1 MLQKDVLPASTR
13 WVIIIFGLV
22 AGLLYALPAGLSLH
36 DRYAVYLP
44 PLSLGAASVPA
55 FTLTRLNAIKPW
67 LCALVV
73 VPFIALMT
81 GWLRWNFPTLPQ
93 GEFNFRNICAVI
105 FMLSMVMPTLQAFC
119 NKSEESEGKVQ
130 MSVVIADALWR
141 NTFTLSLTGIMT
153 VLFWLVLLIWSKLF
167 SAIGIT
173 FFDGLFFNNL
183 FFAPMATGTVMAASI
198 GFCKGLAGPVSVF
211 RQLVTLAAGVM
222 LPLHAIVSL
231 LFLACLPLTGLAG
244 LPHALSAATILLT
257 MTLMM
262 LVFSAVVD
270 ERVLSTSLWRRGMGR
285 IVLIAQFLTPLLAA
299 LAGWALWIRI
309 NEYGWTVE
317 RVYGVAIALI
327 AFIGSLLLVWFQR
340 RAWSQGAGSMK
351 RYTALMLGL
360 TALGCFLLHTPVVD
374 PYRIEIKNQLARFKQ
389 GTAKANEMDI
399 YSFSTAGR
407 RGMQALQIVNQH
419 PQWLYSPDEQK
430 QMLVQLL
437 AEKKGKAYQ
446 QADVGELQRSI
457 PLRTGSEAPPES
469 WWQSQASYLDYS
481 LATCMV
487 DKDSCLLWMQD
498 LNNDGSLEV
507 LLYNRNQQE
516 IVIYTA
522 GEAEW
527 RQTGSLSL
535 RDKDPKIEKSIREEM
550 PGTVMKSWRDL
561 KIDGQRYPVQY
572 YGLDEQ

>member
-1 MLQKDVLPASTR
+1 MLPKGVLPASTR
-13 WVIIIFGLV
+13 WMIIIIGLF
-22 AGLLYALPAGLSLH
+22 AGLLWALPDGLSLH
-36 DRYAVYLP
+36 ERYAVYLP
-44 PLSLGAASVPA
+44 PLSLGAASVLA
-55 FTLTRLNAIKPW
+55 FTLTRPGAIKPW
-67 LCALVV
+67 LCALAILPV
-73 VPFIALMT
+73 IALMT

-105 FMLSMVMPTLQAFC
+105 FMLSMLMPAVQAFC

-130 MSVVIADALWR
+130 MSVDIADALWR
-141 NTFTLSLTGIMT
+141 NTFTLGMTGIIT

-173 FFDGLFFNNL
+173 FFDWLFFNNV
-183 FFAPMATGTVMAASI
+183 FFAPMATGMVIAGSI
-198 GFCKGLAGPVSVF
+198 GYCKGMASPVSVY
-211 RQLVTLAAGVM
+211 RQLVTLAASAL

-257 MTLMM
+257 ITLMM

-270 ERVLSTSLWRRGMGR
+270 KRALSASFWRRGMGR

-351 RYTALMLGL
+351 TYTALMLGL
-360 TALGCFLLHTPVVD
+360 TALGCFLLHTPVAD

-389 GTAKANEMDI
+389 GTAKASEMDI

-407 RGMQALQIVNQH
+407 RGMQALQTVNQH
-419 PQWLYSPDEQK
+419 PQWLYSPADQK

-437 AEKKGKAYQ
+437 AEKTGKTYQ

-469 WWQSQASYLDYS
+469 WWQSQANYLDHS

-487 DKDSCLLWMQD
+487 DKDTCLLWMQD

-516 IVIYTA
+516 IVIYKT
-522 GEAEW
+522 GEEGW

-535 RDKDPKIEKSIREEM
+535 RDKDPNIEKSIREEV
-550 PGTVMKSWRDL
+550 PGTALKPWRDL
-561 KIDGQRYPVQY
+561 KIDGHRYPVQY
-572 YGLDEQ
+572 YGNDDE